1 MTKTS
6 QVFKTCEVY
15 YRISAVTVFDWILAV
30 PIAYGAFMGFR
41 KGIFLEA
48 LSFLSLIIG
57 VLGGLKLLNTAIPVM
72 KDLIGDVYGL
82 LPILTFLVVFVLIIL
97 LVKTVG
103 ILLKKVIDFTPFGTF
118 DNVLGAGVGALKWCM
133 AIGLFLHVANLAGI
147 SLAENASQTSVVY
160 PYVVK
165 ATPMALELIGYLLP
179 FAKELFGGLKGV
191 F

>member
-1 MTKTS
+1 MTT
-6 QVFKTCEVY
+6 
-15 YRISAVTVFDWILAV
+15 FDWFLAV
-30 PIAYGAFMGFR
+30 PIAFGAFMGFR
-41 KGIFLEA
+41 KGLFLEA

-72 KDLIGDVYGL
+72 KNLIGDVYGL
-82 LPILTFLVVFVLIIL
+82 LPIFTFLVVFVLIIM

-103 ILLKKVIDFTPFGTF
+103 FLLKKVIDFTPFGVF

-133 AIGLFLHVANLAGI
+133 AIGLLLHVANLAGI
-147 SLAENASQTSVVY
+147 SLAENASHTSVIY

-165 ATPMALELIGYLLP
+165 ATPLALDLIGLVLP
-179 FAKELFGGLKGV
+179 FAKELFGGLKGL